1 MNHLVVSNEINGACH
16 TWTPIKNLC
25 THKID
30 VNRFFTG
37 VLMKGC
43 MYCNLNALIILFVI
57 LTGGIRPMNCNCIT
71 VQFQIV
77 RAV

>member
-30 VNRFFTG
+30 VNRFFTS

-43 MYCNLNALIILFVI
+43 MYCSLNLSLIHI
-57 LTGGIRPMNCNCIT
+57 
-71 VQFQIV
+71 
-77 RAV
+77 

>member
-30 VNRFFTG
+30 VNRFFTS

-43 MYCNLNALIILFVI
+43 MYCSLNALIIFI
-57 LTGGIRPMNCNCIT
+57 CDTNRMD
-71 VQFQIV
+71 
-77 RAV
+77 

>member
-37 VLMKGC
+37 VLMK
-43 MYCNLNALIILFVI
+43 AV
-57 LTGGIRPMNCNCIT
+57 CIA
-71 VQFQIV
+71 I
-77 RAV
+77 

>member
-1 MNHLVVSNEINGACH
+1 MAYEVIILYHLHMPWYYVE
-16 TWTPIKNLC
+16 T
-25 THKID
+25 
-30 VNRFFTG
+30 FTE
-37 VLMKGC
+37 
-43 MYCNLNALIILFVI
+43 YPFLFVI